1 MGWYG
6 RESITKYYS
15 IGFTEKEL
23 QEIEAAYK
31 EAKVGRFYLS
41 KYAYFRKRTNFIR
54 YLALSYIDLEKENQQ
69 LKKAIRETQEQPEAM
84 GQVETSE
91 ATTWTGVLQRRK
103 KQREYFIPGM
113 GVKYERHD
121 PIAESNRRHKLGY
134 KDIQQ

>member
-91 ATTWTGVLQRRK
+91 ATTWTGCFRD
-103 KQREYFIPGM
+103 
-113 GVKYERHD
+113 VK
-121 PIAESNRRHKLGY
+121 NRGNILFPEWG
-134 KDIQQ
+134 